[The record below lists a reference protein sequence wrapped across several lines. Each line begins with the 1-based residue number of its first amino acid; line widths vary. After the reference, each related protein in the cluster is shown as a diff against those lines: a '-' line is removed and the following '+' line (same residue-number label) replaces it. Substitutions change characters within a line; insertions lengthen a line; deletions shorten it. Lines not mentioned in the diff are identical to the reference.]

1 MALQPLDFLLGIEL
15 DSDLKVTQVA
25 PAHLTLAS
33 QVGPQEGLLLA
44 QIARCGMTC
53 SEHPAAIVNT
63 HCLPIPSVGHLGIGH
78 AEQPWPCG
86 WNSGQ
91 FILEVGGHIV
101 NTQSVLAPQAC
112 QACQAKVRST

>member
-1 MALQPLDFLLGIEL
+1 MVIALQPLDFLLGIEL
-15 DSDLKVTQVA
+15 DSNLKVTHVA

-33 QVGPQEGLLLA
+33 QAGPQEGLLLA
-44 QIARCGMTC
+44 QVERCGMTC
-53 SEHPAAIVNT
+53 SEHPPTIVNT
-63 HCLPIPSVGHLGIGH
+63 HCLPISSVGHLSSGH

-91 FILEVGGHIV
+91 FIMEVGGCIV
-101 NTQSVLAPQAC
+101 NAQSVLAL